1 MKKVI
6 ITKGL
11 PASGKSTW
19 SKEMLRKT
27 PGMYKRI
34 NKDDLRM
41 LLDNN
46 HFSRDNEKF
55 IIQVRDWLIQEALKN
70 GKHVIVDD
78 TNLHP
83 KHEVRIREIVTEYN
97 KTFQDNV
104 EVEVKWFEI
113 SVEEAIRRDLNR
125 PVSVGEKVIRQQ
137 YEQFLRPKTE
147 PVQQDASLPKAVLVD
162 IDGTVAEKGKRN
174 PFEWSRVGEDT
185 PKLSVIHVVKSLK
198 ASGYEIIFFSGRDSV
213 CKQLSIDWLKLHFN
227 WQDADFQLFMRA
239 ENDGRKD
246 SIVKKELFE
255 QHIVG
260 KYYIDL
266 VIDDRNQVV
275 EMWRKDLGLTCLQV
289 DYGDF

>member
-1 MKKVI
+1 
-6 ITKGL
+6 
-11 PASGKSTW
+11 
-19 SKEMLRKT
+19 
-27 PGMYKRI
+27 
-34 NKDDLRM
+34 
-41 LLDNN
+41 
-46 HFSRDNEKF
+46 
-55 IIQVRDWLIQEALKN
+55 
-70 GKHVIVDD
+70 VDD

-213 CKQLSIDWLKLHFN
+213 CRQLSIDWLKLHFN

>member
-19 SKEMLRKT
+19 SKEMLRKM
-27 PGMYKRI
+27 PSMYKRI

-46 HFSRDNEKF
+46 HYSKSNEKF
-55 IIQVRDWLIQEALKN
+55 ILHVRDWLIQEALKD

-83 KHEVRIREIVTEYN
+83 KHEARIREIVTEHN
-97 KTFQDNV
+97 KMFEDNV

-125 PVSVGEKVIRQQ
+125 PVSVGERVIRQQ
-137 YEQFLRPKTE
+137 YEQYLRPKIE
-147 PVQQDASLPKAVLVD
+147 PIQQDASLPKAVLVD
-162 IDGTVAEKGKRN
+162 IDGTVAQKSARS

-185 PKLSVIHVVKSLK
+185 PKQNVIAVVKSLK

-213 CKQLSIDWLKLHFN
+213 CRQLSLDWLKLHFN

-239 ENDGRKD
+239 ENDSRKD

-260 KYYIDL
+260 KYYVDL

>member
-41 LLDNN
+41 LLDNS
-46 HFSRDNEKF
+46 HFSNGNEKF
-55 IIQVRDWLIQEALKN
+55 IIRVRDWLIQEALKD

-83 KHEVRIREIVTEYN
+83 KHEARIREIVSEFN

-125 PVSVGEKVIRQQ
+125 PVSVGERVIRQQ

-147 PVQQDASLPKAVLVD
+147 PIQQDASLPKAVLVD
-162 IDGTVAEKGKRN
+162 IDGTVAQKSDRS
-174 PFEWSRVGEDT
+174 PFDWNRVGEDT
-185 PKLSVIHVVKSLK
+185 PKQSVIHVVKSLK

-213 CKQLSIDWLKLHFN
+213 CRQLSIDWLKLHFN

-239 ENDGRKD
+239 ENDSRKD
-246 SIVKKELFE
+246 SIVKKELFQ

>member
-19 SKEMLRKT
+19 SKETLRKT

-46 HFSRDNEKF
+46 HFSKSNEKF
-55 IIQVRDWLIQEALKN
+55 IIQVRDWLIQESLKD

-83 KHEVRIREIVTEYN
+83 KHEARIREIVAEFN

-125 PVSVGEKVIRQQ
+125 PVSVGERVIRQQ
-137 YEQFLRPKTE
+137 YEQYIRPKTE
-147 PVQQDASLPKAVLVD
+147 PIQQDISLPKAVLVD
-162 IDGTVAEKGKRN
+162 IDGTVAQKSARS

-185 PKLSVIHVVKSLK
+185 PKKNVIHVVQSLK

-213 CKQLSIDWLKLHFN
+213 CRQLSIDWLKLHFN
-227 WQDADFQLFMRA
+227 WQDTDFQLFMRA
-239 ENDGRKD
+239 ENDSRKD

-255 QHIVG
+255 QHILG
-260 KYYIDL
+260 KYYVDL